1 MESLVNFALQEKYS
15 KVKKLRSRL
24 EEMNKLLN
32 WERFLSFFPE
42 RESLVGRPNYEK
54 ILMLK
59 LMFLQGWYGL
69 SDEEL
74 EFQVNDRFSFQQF
87 LGFPNFIPDYSTI
100 WRFREDLAENNITD
114 KIWNELQNQINEKHI
129 IVEKGVIP
137 DYSTIWRFRE
147 DLAENNITDKIWNEL
162 QNQINEKHIIVEKG
176 VIQDASFIIAEPGKT
191 DSGMNN
197 RDRRIAKT
205 SRNKDGSWTKKGK
218 KSYFGYKIHT
228 KMQRGSKIIK
238 ELAVTT
244 ARVPDNA
251 IDLTKPDEIVYR
263 DKGYTGT
270 KTNAIGN
277 GTMKRGNL
285 TPHEHLRNK
294 RIQSKRSQGEHPF
307 GTIHRAMNGGETKL
321 TTISRV
327 FVQQLFVVAAYNLF
341 RLATLMRM

>member
-1 MESLVNFALQEKYS
+1 MNRLQEKYS

-32 WERFLSFFPE
+32 WEIFLSLFPE

-87 LGFPNFIPDYSTI
+87 LGFPNF
-100 WRFREDLAENNITD
+100 
-114 KIWNELQNQINEKHI
+114 
-129 IVEKGVIP
+129 IP

>member
-32 WERFLSFFPE
+32 WEIFLSLFPE

-87 LGFPNFIPDYSTI
+87 LGFPNF
-100 WRFREDLAENNITD
+100 
-114 KIWNELQNQINEKHI
+114 
-129 IVEKGVIP
+129 IP

>member
-1 MESLVNFALQEKYS
+1 
-15 KVKKLRSRL
+15 
-24 EEMNKLLN
+24 
-32 WERFLSFFPE
+32 
-42 RESLVGRPNYEK
+42 
-54 ILMLK
+54 
-59 LMFLQGWYGL
+59 
-69 SDEEL
+69 
-74 EFQVNDRFSFQQF
+74 
-87 LGFPNFIPDYSTI
+87 
-100 WRFREDLAENNITD
+100 
-114 KIWNELQNQINEKHI
+114 
-129 IVEKGVIP
+129 
-137 DYSTIWRFRE
+137 
-147 DLAENNITDKIWNEL
+147 
-162 QNQINEKHIIVEKG
+162 
-176 VIQDASFIIAEPGKT
+176 
-191 DSGMNN
+191 MNN